1 LGALGLRPDLAC
13 CRSSLAFFL
22 WSSFTFFMTLYFCLS
37 VWRLDLLFLLFFGMA
52 AAAPAPRT

>member
-1 LGALGLRPDLAC
+1 
-13 CRSSLAFFL
+13 
-22 WSSFTFFMTLYFCLS
+22 MTLYFCLS